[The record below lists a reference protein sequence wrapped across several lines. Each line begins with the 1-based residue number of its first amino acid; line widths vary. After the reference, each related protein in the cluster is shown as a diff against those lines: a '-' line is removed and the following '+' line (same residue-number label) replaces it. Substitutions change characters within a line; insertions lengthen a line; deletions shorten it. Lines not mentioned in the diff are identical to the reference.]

1 MKSLFLIALLLLFGA
16 CQSENYII
24 GKWRLVEIDFSDHL
38 ATLDSEE
45 RSFFEEIIEKQ
56 TTMLDQ
62 TFFNFEADSALQV
75 ITPKKDGT
83 GQIMQIEKWGLSKN
97 QDSLVMINTE
107 TELFFVNR
115 SEKNKLILTSNDR
128 PKRKLVLI
136 KAD

>member
-16 CQSENYII
+16 CQSENDII
-24 GKWRLVEIDFSDHL
+24 GKWRLVDIDFSDHL